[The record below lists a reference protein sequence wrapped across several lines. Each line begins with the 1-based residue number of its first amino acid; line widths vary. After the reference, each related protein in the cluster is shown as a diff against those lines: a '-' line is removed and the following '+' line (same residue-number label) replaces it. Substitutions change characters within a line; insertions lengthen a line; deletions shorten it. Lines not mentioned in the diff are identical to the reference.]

1 MSEKLKYR
9 IVSRVSEE
17 GFEFSLVMRYV
28 AYFITN
34 VMKAQVRYDGPD
46 TLIKYTR
53 DWEYPWIL
61 SRSEVRPGSKALDC
75 GSGYS
80 PVPFLWSE
88 YGAEAHAIDRDVMI
102 IGRIPYIVIRLIGIL
117 LDIVKMPFFVLT
129 KLIRKKD
136 PASDRDEAGA
146 RTGKG
151 QTGNIPCSGVTDMR
165 FRARFRRYFAH
176 LTIKYRYEIRRM
188 WKSDFWGPIPPALL
202 KRFKVKYQKGDLT
215 KLPYPDEY
223 FDVVSCVS
231 VLEHMSRSAQIKGI
245 REMARVL
252 RKKGRLLITYDL
264 LEGDL
269 TDVFLDAAAMTPIEL
284 VYFHKP
290 AGLYTTD
297 EPQPD
302 VIGMCLD
309 K

>member
-17 GFEFSLVMRYV
+17 GFAFSLTMRYV

-34 VMKAQVRYDGPD
+34 VMKAQVRRDGPD

-61 SRSEVRPGSKALDC
+61 NRSEVRPGSKALDC

-102 IGRIPYIVIRLIGIL
+102 IGKIPYIVISFIGML
-117 LDIVKMPFFVLT
+117 LDIVNMPFFVLM
-129 KLIRKKD
+129 KLIRGEGSSSD
-136 PASDRDEAGA
+136 PDGALA

-151 QTGNIPCSGVTDMR
+151 QIGNIPGSGVVVMP
-165 FRARFRRYFAH
+165 FRARIRRYLTH
-176 LTIKYRYEIRRM
+176 LEIKYRYEIRRM
-188 WKSDFWGPIPPALL
+188 WKPDFWGPIPPALL
-202 KRFKVKYQKGDLT
+202 KRFKVNYQKGDLT
-215 KLPYPDEY
+215 KLPYPDGY

-231 VLEHMSRSAQIKGI
+231 VLEHMPAFQTYRRAQIN
-245 REMARVL
+245 
-252 RKKGRLLITYDL
+252 Y
-264 LEGDL
+264 
-269 TDVFLDAAAMTPIEL
+269 EL
-284 VYFHKP
+284 
-290 AGLYTTD
+290 
-297 EPQPD
+297 
-302 VIGMCLD
+302 
-309 K
+309 